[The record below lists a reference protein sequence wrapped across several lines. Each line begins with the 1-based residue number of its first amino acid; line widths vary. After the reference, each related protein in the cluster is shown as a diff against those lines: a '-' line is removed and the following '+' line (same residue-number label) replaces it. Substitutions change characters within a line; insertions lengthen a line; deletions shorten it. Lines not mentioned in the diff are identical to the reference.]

1 MLIETL
7 SILLWIAAG
16 GWGLFTAQ
24 FLLNALLVP
33 NIARMRVAA
42 QPETWPF
49 VSYVVPARNE
59 EASIGDAVTSFCEQN
74 YPNFEVVVVNDRSTD
89 RTGEILAGLQQK
101 YENLVVVDGVEPP
114 PDWLGKP
121 NALVRGE
128 KKARGDWILM
138 ADADSHH
145 APDLLRR
152 AVACGVRDGSG
163 MVTVRPQH
171 RTEGFLEAVLMSGV
185 NFLFF
190 VVSPMFL
197 VARTRTPLLATGSPV
212 FNLIRRD
219 AFEAVGGFGCLR
231 QSVVDDLTIGTF
243 VKKAGFRLSVLFSGE
258 FVIHRMYD
266 GAGATVQ
273 GFSKTTFPV
282 IRKQPWLLPLLVAS
296 ALTLSVLPY
305 AGLALSWREARLLLP
320 SVAALILMHVVSV
333 GLVLRYREP
342 WFTIPFSA
350 LRELGW
356 IWVFVRSAVQFYRK
370 GLVWRGRQYP
380 QTR

>member
-1 MLIETL
+1 MWIDTL

-16 GWGLFTAQ
+16 GWAVLSVQ
-24 FLLNALLVP
+24 FALNALLVP
-33 NIARMRVAA
+33 NIARMRLSSEPDA
-42 QPETWPF
+42 WPF

-59 EASIGDAVTSFCEQN
+59 EASIGEAVTSFCEQN

-89 RTGEILAGLQQK
+89 RTGDILSELQRK
-101 YENLVVVDGVEPP
+101 YEHLVVVEGVEPP

-128 KKARGDWILM
+128 SKARGDWILM

-152 AVACGVRDGSG
+152 AAACGLRDGAG

-171 RTEGFLEAVLMSGV
+171 RTEGFFEAILMNGV

-190 VVSPMFL
+190 VVMPLFL
-197 VARTRTPLLATGSPV
+197 VSRTRTPLLATGSPV
-212 FNLIRRD
+212 LNLIRRD
-219 AFEAVGGFGCLR
+219 AFEAVGGFACLR

-243 VKKAGFRLSVLFSGE
+243 VKEAGFRLSVLFSGD
-258 FVIHRMYD
+258 FVVHRMYD
-266 GAGATVQ
+266 GAAATVQ

-282 IRKQPWLLPLLVAS
+282 IRKQPWLLPLLVTA

-305 AGLALSWREARLLLP
+305 VGLACSRGEASLLLP
-320 SVAALILMHVVSV
+320 SGVALILMHVVSA

-342 WFTIPFSA
+342 WFTLPFSA
-350 LRELGW
+350 LRELCW